1 MKYQLI
7 KEVNRDYTA
16 LEQVLTNR
24 GLKREDIPHY
34 INTTDDDINS
44 FLGLGEENLKA
55 AASALVG
62 NIQSGNTIGLI
73 VDSDC
78 DGFTSSALL
87 INYLYDIFPA
97 WVEGHLIYYIHD
109 GKQHGLSDFCDILIE
124 QKYPLVIV
132 PDAGSNDYE
141 YHKKLKESGCQ
152 VIVLDHHEAE
162 SISEDAII
170 INNQLSDYHNKH
182 LYEVEVT
189 RQI

>member
-7 KEVNRDYTA
+7 KEVNKDYTA

-44 FLGLGEENLKA
+44 FLSLGEENLKA

-87 INYLYDIFPA
+87 INYLYDIFPT
-97 WVEGHLIYYIHD
+97 WVEEHLIYYIHD
-109 GKQHGLSDFCDILIE
+109 GKQHGLSDFCDVLIE
-124 QKYPLVIV
+124 ERVRSCY
-132 PDAGSNDYE
+132 
-141 YHKKLKESGCQ
+141 
-152 VIVLDHHEAE
+152 
-162 SISEDAII
+162 
-170 INNQLSDYHNKH
+170 
-182 LYEVEVT
+182 
-189 RQI
+189 